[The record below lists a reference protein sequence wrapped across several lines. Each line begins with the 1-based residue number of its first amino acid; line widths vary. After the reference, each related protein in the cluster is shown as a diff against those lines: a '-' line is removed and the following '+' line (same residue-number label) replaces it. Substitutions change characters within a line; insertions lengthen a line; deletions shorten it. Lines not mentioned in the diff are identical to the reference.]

1 MAIYKS
7 SNMTVTAPAAG
18 SAGVIVTPGALTLT
32 PETYSLASGTVKDG
46 SSNAIVGAAVILV
59 EIIASPA
66 SEANKAIAYTDADG
80 KFGIP
85 YEFSNDSG
93 TTYRLDVYTP
103 NLLA

>member
-66 SEANKAIAYTDADG
+66 SELLILMLT
-80 KFGIP
+80 
-85 YEFSNDSG
+85 
-93 TTYRLDVYTP
+93 V
-103 NLLA
+103 NLVFLMNLVILQEQLID

>member
-85 YEFSNDSG
+85 YEFSNTSR

-103 NLLA
+103 NLLD

>member
-18 SAGVIVTPGALTLT
+18 SAGVIVTPGVLTLT

-59 EIIASPA
+59 
-66 SEANKAIAYTDADG
+66 
-80 KFGIP
+80 
-85 YEFSNDSG
+85 
-93 TTYRLDVYTP
+93 
-103 NLLA
+103 